1 MILIKKMITQVV
13 IMFLLAFPLSL
24 VAQPDAN
31 GNDPQGSDVPIDGG
45 LSLLLASGAVYGF
58 KRLRGHHTD
67 NR

>member
-13 IMFLLAFPLSL
+13 IMIFLVCPISL
-24 VAQPDAN
+24 IAQPDAN
-31 GNDPQGSDVPIDGG
+31 GNDPQGSDVPVDGG

-58 KRLRGHHTD
+58 KRLRGHQRD

>member
-1 MILIKKMITQVV
+1 MILIKKMITQMV
-13 IMFLLAFPLSL
+13 IMLLLAFPLSL

-58 KRLRGHHTD
+58 KRLRGHHAG